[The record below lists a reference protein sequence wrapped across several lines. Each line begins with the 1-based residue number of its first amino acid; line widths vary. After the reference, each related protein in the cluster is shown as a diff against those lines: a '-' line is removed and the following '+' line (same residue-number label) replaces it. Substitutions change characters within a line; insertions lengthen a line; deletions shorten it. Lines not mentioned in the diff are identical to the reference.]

1 MQLIEDASAQKL
13 RGAYYTPPAIA
24 SFILHWGINGSTDAD
39 ILEPSCGD
47 GVFLEQMAK
56 ENMLFHHATAVE
68 YEAVEAEKA
77 RAIGLHDSEV
87 INSDFHRFC
96 LDTEQSFDLVVG
108 NPPFIRY
115 QYYDEG
121 QQELAGEIFK
131 KAGLKRSKLTNAWVT
146 FVVGCSL
153 LLKETGKMGFVIPSE
168 LLQVTYAQQLRKYLA
183 ISFNKINII
192 SFENLVFEEI
202 QQEIVLLLCERTGTG
217 EHLIEHIEMK
227 DAEALQ
233 QLDPHRL
240 KLPTKQIDFHAD
252 KWTYYFLDKEELDF
266 LNKVRVDGMPKI
278 GTYADVEVGITTG
291 SNGYFTV
298 PQGVVDMYQLHEYA
312 RPMVGRS
319 VQVNSLCF
327 TKADWLQN
335 LANGAKANLL
345 VFTPGAK
352 ENGNEGTKAYIENGE
367 QQGINKGYKTS
378 IRDDWYVIPSI
389 KLSDALFLRRN
400 NLYPKF
406 VLNDAQAYTTDT
418 MHRVFIKEG
427 LNRKAF
433 VVSYYNSLSFAFAEI
448 LGRNFGGGVL
458 ELMPSEVEGV
468 YLPYREENAKLFE
481 KVDQMVREKKTA
493 DEILDYTDK
502 ELLQKGMGFSEKE
515 TKMARSIWYKLMGR
529 RLNRETLEKAAPE
542 EKGEIKKAVAR
553 VKQLNFF
560 DVLQQYP
567 ENIVENAPIVQPT
580 KKQEP
585 DVEMDKNVLISLVKS
600 DNVERYLDQ
609 SAKIYYTGKR
619 FPSTVALNK
628 LYYFMPYIKRKG
640 IRDLYLIKIARVGTR
655 KEGQPD
661 NDPNDFRL
669 VFEIEFVK
677 KLFKDYKP
685 VELEIWHTFT
695 DTNLKE
701 VLDKCLKKRKFE

>member
-1 MQLIEDASAQKL
+1 MQLIEDVSAQKL
-13 RGAYYTPPAIA
+13 RGAYYTPPTIA

-47 GVFLEQMAK
+47 GVFLEQMAR

-68 YEAVEAEKA
+68 YEAAEAEKA

-87 INSDFHRFC
+87 INADFHRFC
-96 LDTEQSFDLVVG
+96 LDTEQRFNLVVG

-183 ISFNKINII
+183 TSFNKINII

-202 QQEIVLLLCERTGTG
+202 QQEVVLLLCERTGTG
-217 EHLIEHIEMK
+217 EHLIEHIEVK
-227 DAEALQ
+227 DAEALR

-240 KLPTKQIDFHAD
+240 NLPTKQIDFHAD

-266 LNKVRVDGMPKI
+266 LNKVRIDGMPRI

-327 TKADWLQN
+327 TKADWQQN

-378 IRDDWYVIPSI
+378 IRDEWYVIPSI

-418 MHRVFIKEG
+418 MHRVFIKDG
-427 LNRKAF
+427 VNRKAF

-458 ELMPSEVEGV
+458 ELMPSEVEGI
-468 YLPYREENAKLFE
+468 YLPYREENDNLFE
-481 KVDQMVREKKTA
+481 HVDQMVREKKTA
-493 DEILDYTDK
+493 DEILDFTDK
-502 ELLQKGMGFSEKE
+502 ELLQKGMGFSETE

-553 VKQLNFF
+553 VKQLNFL

-567 ENIVENAPIVQPT
+567 ENIVENAPVVQHA
-580 KKQEP
+580 KKQKP
-585 DVEMDKNVLISLVKS
+585 DVEMDKNVLISLVKL
-600 DNVERYLDQ
+600 DNMERYLDQ

-628 LYYFMPYIKRKG
+628 LYYFMPYIKKKG

-685 VELEIWHTFT
+685 IDLEIWHTFT
-695 DTNLKE
+695 DTNINNLLE
-701 VLDKCLKKRKFE
+701 YHL

>member
-47 GVFLEQMAK
+47 GVFLEQMAR

-68 YEAVEAEKA
+68 YEAVEADKA

-96 LDTEQSFDLVVG
+96 LDTEQRFNLVVG

-121 QQELAGEIFK
+121 QQVLAGEIFK

-183 ISFNKINII
+183 TSFNKINII

-202 QQEIVLLLCERTGTG
+202 QQEVVLLLCERTGTG
-217 EHLIEHIEMK
+217 EHLIEHIEVK

-327 TKADWLQN
+327 TKADWQQN

-427 LNRKAF
+427 VNRKAF

-493 DEILDYTDK
+493 DEILDFTDK
-502 ELLQKGMGFSEKE
+502 ELLQKGMGFSETE

-567 ENIVENAPIVQPT
+567 ENIVENAPVVQPA
-580 KKQEP
+580 KKQES
-585 DVEMDKNVLISLVKS
+585 DVEMDKNVLISLVKN

-609 SAKIYYTGKR
+609 SAKIYYTGKK

-695 DTNLKE
+695 DTTMKE
-701 VLDKCLKKRKFE
+701 VMEIE

>member
-47 GVFLEQMAK
+47 GVFLEQMVR

-68 YEAVEAEKA
+68 YEAAEAEKA

-87 INSDFHRFC
+87 INADFHRFC
-96 LDTEQSFDLVVG
+96 LDTEERFNLVVG

-183 ISFNKINII
+183 TSFNKINII

-202 QQEIVLLLCERTGTG
+202 QQEVVLLLCERTGSG
-217 EHLIEHIEMK
+217 EHLIEHIEVK
-227 DAEALQ
+227 DTEALQ

-266 LNKVRVDGMPKI
+266 LNKVRIDGMPKI

-327 TKADWLQN
+327 TKADWQQN
-335 LANGAKANLL
+335 LVNGAKANLL
-345 VFTPGAK
+345 VFAPGAK

-418 MHRVFIKEG
+418 MHRVFIKDG
-427 LNRKAF
+427 VNRKAF

-468 YLPYREENAKLFE
+468 YLPYREENANLFE
-481 KVDQMVREKKTA
+481 QVDQMVREKKTA
-493 DEILDYTDK
+493 DEILDFTDK
-502 ELLQKGMGFSEKE
+502 ELLQKGMGFSETE

-529 RLNRETLEKAAPE
+529 RLNRETLEKTAPE
-542 EKGEIKKAVAR
+542 EKGEIKKAVVR
-553 VKQLNFF
+553 VKQLNFL

-567 ENIVENAPIVQPT
+567 ENIVENAPVVQHA
-580 KKQEP
+580 KKQKP
-585 DVEMDKNVLISLVKS
+585 DLEMNKNVLISLVKL

-628 LYYFMPYIKRKG
+628 LYYFMPYIKKKG

-685 VELEIWHTFT
+685 IDLEIWHTFT
-695 DTNLKE
+695 DTNINNLLE
-701 VLDKCLKKRKFE
+701 YHL

>member
-24 SFILHWGINGSTDAD
+24 AFILHWGINGSTDAD

-47 GVFLEQMAK
+47 GVFLEQIAK
-56 ENMLFHHATAVE
+56 DHMSFHHATAIE
-68 YEAVEAEKA
+68 YDTVEAEKA

-87 INSDFHRFC
+87 INDDFHRFC
-96 LDTEQSFDLVVG
+96 LETERKFNLVIG

-121 QQELAGEIFK
+121 QQVLASEIFK

-153 LLKETGKMGFVIPSE
+153 LLKEKGKMGFVIPSE

-183 ISFNKINII
+183 TSFNKVNII

-202 QQEIVLLLCERTGTG
+202 QQEVVLLLCERTGTN
-217 EHLIEHIEMK
+217 EHLIEHIEVK
-227 DAEALQ
+227 DATALQ
-233 QLDPHRL
+233 QLDPHCL
-240 KLPTKQIDFHAD
+240 KLLTKEMDFHTD

-266 LNKVRVDGMPKI
+266 LSRVKAANMPKI

-298 PQGVVDMYQLHEYA
+298 PQDVVDIYQLHEYA

-319 VQVNSLCF
+319 VQVNSICF
-327 TKADWLQN
+327 TKADWQQN

-352 ENGNEGTKAYIENGE
+352 ENGNEGARAYIENGE
-367 QQGINKGYKTS
+367 KQGINNGYKTR

-427 LNRKAF
+427 VNHKAF

-468 YLPYREENAKLFE
+468 YLPYREENTNLFE
-481 KVDQMVREKKTA
+481 IVDKMVREKKTA
-493 DEILDYTDK
+493 DEILDFTDK
-502 ELLQKGMGFSEKE
+502 ELLQKGMGFSETE
-515 TKMARSIWYKLMGR
+515 IKMARSIWHKLMGR
-529 RLNRETLEKAAPE
+529 RLNRETLGKYVSE
-542 EKGEIKKAVAR
+542 EKVKTKKTAAR

-560 DVLQQYP
+560 DVLQHYP
-567 ENIVENAPIVQPT
+567 ENIIVNESFTPFA
-580 KKQEP
+580 KKQDS
-585 DVEMDKNVLISLVKS
+585 DVDLDRNVLISLVKA
-600 DNVERYLDQ
+600 DNMEHYIDQ
-609 SAKIYYTGKR
+609 SARIYYTGKK

-628 LYYFMPYIKRKG
+628 LYYFMPYFKHKG

-661 NDPNDFRL
+661 NNPDDFRL

-677 KLFKDYKP
+677 KLFKDFKP

-695 DTNLKE
+695 DTTMHQLLELNKS
-701 VLDKCLKKRKFE
+701 

>member
-24 SFILHWGINGSTDAD
+24 SFILHWGINGSNDAD

-47 GVFLEQMAK
+47 GVFLEQMAR
-56 ENMLFHHATAVE
+56 EDMLFHHVTAVE

-77 RAIGLHDSEV
+77 RAIRLHDSEV

-96 LDTEQSFDLVVG
+96 LDTEQRFNLVVG

-121 QQELAGEIFK
+121 QQTLAGEIFK

-183 ISFNKINII
+183 TSFNKINII

-202 QQEIVLLLCERTGTG
+202 QQEVVLLLCERTGTG
-217 EHLIEHIEMK
+217 EHLIEHIEVK
-227 DAEALQ
+227 DAEALR

-240 KLPTKQIDFHAD
+240 NLPTKQIDFHAD

-266 LNKVRVDGMPKI
+266 LKKIRVDDMPKI

-298 PQGVVDMYQLHEYA
+298 PQEVVDMYQLQEYA

-327 TKADWLQN
+327 TKADWQQN

-345 VFTPGAK
+345 VFTPGTK
-352 ENGNEGTKAYIENGE
+352 ENGNEGAKAYIENGE

-378 IRDDWYVIPSI
+378 IRDEWYVIPSI

-418 MHRVFIKEG
+418 MHRVFIKKG
-427 LNRKAF
+427 VKRKAF

-481 KVDQMVREKKTA
+481 QVDQMVREKKTA
-493 DEILDYTDK
+493 DEILDFTDK
-502 ELLQKGMGFSEKE
+502 ELLQKGMGFSETE

-529 RLNRETLEKAAPE
+529 RLNREILEKTTPE
-542 EKGEIKKAVAR
+542 KTNGIKKVVSK

-560 DVLQQYP
+560 DVLKQYP
-567 ENIVENAPIVQPT
+567 ENIVENATVVRPS
-580 KKQEP
+580 KKKEP
-585 DVEMDKNVLISLVKS
+585 DVEMDKNVLISLVKN
-600 DNVERYLDQ
+600 DNIERYLDQ
-609 SAKIYYTGKR
+609 SAKIYYTGKK

-628 LYYFMPYIKRKG
+628 LFYFMPYVKQKG

-655 KEGQPD
+655 REGQPD
-661 NDPNDFRL
+661 NDPKDFRL

-677 KLFKDYKP
+677 QLFSKYQP
-685 VELEIWHTFT
+685 VNLEIWHTFT
-695 DTNLKE
+695 DTIMGDLLEKAGQ
-701 VLDKCLKKRKFE
+701 

>member
-47 GVFLEQMAK
+47 GVFLEQMAR

-68 YEAVEAEKA
+68 YEAAEAEKA

-87 INSDFHRFC
+87 INADFHRFC
-96 LDTEQSFDLVVG
+96 LDTEQRFNLVVG

-183 ISFNKINII
+183 TSFNKINII

-202 QQEIVLLLCERTGTG
+202 QQEVVLLLCERTGTG
-217 EHLIEHIEMK
+217 EHLIEHIEVK
-227 DAEALQ
+227 DAEALR

-240 KLPTKQIDFHAD
+240 NLPTKQIDFHAD

-266 LNKVRVDGMPKI
+266 LNKVRIDGMPRI

-327 TKADWLQN
+327 TKADWQQN

-378 IRDDWYVIPSI
+378 IRDEWYVIPSI

-418 MHRVFIKEG
+418 MHRVYIKDG
-427 LNRKAF
+427 VNRKAF

-458 ELMPSEVEGV
+458 ELMPSEVEGI
-468 YLPYREENAKLFE
+468 YLPYREENDNLFE
-481 KVDQMVREKKTA
+481 HVDQMVREKKTA
-493 DEILDYTDK
+493 DEILDFTDK
-502 ELLQKGMGFSEKE
+502 ELLQKGMGFSETE

-553 VKQLNFF
+553 VKQLNFL

-567 ENIVENAPIVQPT
+567 ENIVENAPVVQHA
-580 KKQEP
+580 KKQKP
-585 DVEMDKNVLISLVKS
+585 DVEMDKNVLISLVKL
-600 DNVERYLDQ
+600 DNMERYLDQ

-628 LYYFMPYIKRKG
+628 LYYFMPYIKKKG

-685 VELEIWHTFT
+685 IDLEIWHTFT
-695 DTNLKE
+695 DTNINNLLE
-701 VLDKCLKKRKFE
+701 YHL

>member
-13 RGAYYTPPAIA
+13 RGAYYTPPTIA

-47 GVFLEQMAK
+47 GVFLEQMAT
-56 ENMLFHHATAVE
+56 EHMLFHHATAVE

-96 LDTEQSFDLVVG
+96 LDTEQRFNLVVG

-115 QYYDEG
+115 QYYDEE
-121 QQELAGEIFK
+121 QQVLAGEIFK

-183 ISFNKINII
+183 TSFNKINII

-202 QQEIVLLLCERTGTG
+202 QQEVVLLLCERTGTG
-217 EHLIEHIEMK
+217 EHLIEHIEVK

-266 LNKVRVDGMPKI
+266 LNKVRFKNMPKI

-298 PQGVVDMYQLHEYA
+298 PQRVVDMYQLHEYA

-327 TKADWLQN
+327 TKADWQQN

-389 KLSDALFLRRN
+389 KLSDAFFLRRN

-427 LNRKAF
+427 VNRKAF
-433 VVSYYNSLSFAFAEI
+433 VVSYYNSLSLAFAEI

-458 ELMPSEVEGV
+458 ELMPSEVEGI
-468 YLPYREENAKLFE
+468 YLPYREANAKLFE
-481 KVDQMVREKKTA
+481 KVDRMVREKKMA
-493 DEILDYTDK
+493 DEILDFTDK
-502 ELLQKGMGFSEKE
+502 ELLQKGLGFSEAE
-515 TKMARSIWYKLMGR
+515 TKLARSIWYKLMGR
-529 RLNRETLEKAAPE
+529 RLNRETLEKAAPG
-542 EKGEIKKAVAR
+542 EKDEIKKTVAR

-567 ENIVENAPIVQPT
+567 ENIVENAPVVQPA

-585 DVEMDKNVLISLVKS
+585 DVEMDKNVLISLVKN
-600 DNVERYLDQ
+600 DNIERFLDQ

-655 KEGQPD
+655 KEGQP
-661 NDPNDFRL
+661 NNAPNDFRL

-677 KLFKDYKP
+677 KLFKDYRP
-685 VELEIWHTFT
+685 VDLEIWHTFT
-695 DTNLKE
+695 DTTMFNMLK
-701 VLDKCLKKRKFE
+701 

>member
-47 GVFLEQMAK
+47 GVFLEQMEK
-56 ENMLFHHATAVE
+56 EHMLFHHATAVE
-68 YEAVEAEKA
+68 YEAAEAEKA
-77 RAIGLHDSEV
+77 RVIGLHDSEV
-87 INSDFHRFC
+87 INADFHRFC
-96 LDTEQSFDLVVG
+96 LDTEQRFNLVVG

-121 QQELAGEIFK
+121 QQVLAGEIFK

-153 LLKETGKMGFVIPSE
+153 LLKEKGKMGFVIPSE
-168 LLQVTYAQQLRKYLA
+168 LLQVTYAQQLRKYLST
-183 ISFNKINII
+183 SFNKINII

-202 QQEIVLLLCERTGTG
+202 QQEVVLLLCERTGTG
-217 EHLIEHIEMK
+217 EHLIEHIEVK
-227 DAEALQ
+227 DTEALQ

-266 LNKVRVDGMPKI
+266 LNKVRVDDMPKI

-327 TKADWLQN
+327 TKADWQQN

-427 LNRKAF
+427 VNRKAF

-468 YLPYREENAKLFE
+468 YLPYREKNAELFE

-493 DEILDYTDK
+493 DEILDFTDK
-502 ELLQKGMGFSEKE
+502 ELLQKGMGFSETE

-567 ENIVENAPIVQPT
+567 ENIVENAPVVQCA

-585 DVEMDKNVLISLVKS
+585 DVDMDKNVLISLVKN

-609 SAKIYYTGKR
+609 SAKIYYTGKK

-685 VELEIWHTFT
+685 VELDIWHTFT
-695 DTNLKE
+695 DTTMKE
-701 VLDKCLKKRKFE
+701 LLER

>member
-1 MQLIEDASAQKL
+1 MTS
-13 RGAYYTPPAIA
+13 
-24 SFILHWGINGSTDAD
+24 
-39 ILEPSCGD
+39 
-47 GVFLEQMAK
+47 
-56 ENMLFHHATAVE
+56 
-68 YEAVEAEKA
+68 
-77 RAIGLHDSEV
+77 
-87 INSDFHRFC
+87 
-96 LDTEQSFDLVVG
+96 
-108 NPPFIRY
+108 
-115 QYYDEG
+115 
-121 QQELAGEIFK
+121 
-131 KAGLKRSKLTNAWVT
+131 
-146 FVVGCSL
+146 
-153 LLKETGKMGFVIPSE
+153 
-168 LLQVTYAQQLRKYLA
+168 
-183 ISFNKINII
+183 
-192 SFENLVFEEI
+192 
-202 QQEIVLLLCERTGTG
+202 
-217 EHLIEHIEMK
+217 
-227 DAEALQ
+227 
-233 QLDPHRL
+233 RL
-240 KLPTKQIDFHAD
+240 
-252 KWTYYFLDKEELDF
+252 
-266 LNKVRVDGMPKI
+266 
-278 GTYADVEVGITTG
+278 
-291 SNGYFTV
+291 
-298 PQGVVDMYQLHEYA
+298 
-312 RPMVGRS
+312 MVGRS

-327 TKADWLQN
+327 TKADWKQN

-352 ENGNEGTKAYIENGE
+352 ENGNEGTKAYIEDGE
-367 QQGINKGYKTS
+367 HQGINKGYKTS

-427 LNRKAF
+427 VNRKAF

-468 YLPYREENAKLFE
+468 YLPYREESAIFFE

-493 DEILDYTDK
+493 DEILDFTDK
-502 ELLQKGMGFSEKE
+502 ELLQKGMGFSETE

-529 RLNRETLEKAAPE
+529 RLNRETLEKATPE
-542 EKGEIKKAVAR
+542 EKREIKKAVAR

-567 ENIVENAPIVQPT
+567 ENIVENAPVVLPA
-580 KKQEP
+580 KKQEL
-585 DVEMDKNVLISLVKS
+585 DVDMDKNVLISFVKP

-669 VFEIEFVK
+669 VLEIDFVK
-677 KLFKDYKP
+677 KLFNDYKP
-685 VELEIWHTFT
+685 IDLEIWNTFT
-695 DTNLKE
+695 DTTI
-701 VLDKCLKKRKFE
+701 KKLLEQ

>member
-1 MQLIEDASAQKL
+1 MVQP
-13 RGAYYTPPAIA
+13 Y
-24 SFILHWGINGSTDAD
+24 
-39 ILEPSCGD
+39 
-47 GVFLEQMAK
+47 
-56 ENMLFHHATAVE
+56 
-68 YEAVEAEKA
+68 
-77 RAIGLHDSEV
+77 
-87 INSDFHRFC
+87 
-96 LDTEQSFDLVVG
+96 
-108 NPPFIRY
+108 RY
-115 QYYDEG
+115 QYFDEG
-121 QQELAGEIFK
+121 QQALVGKLIK
-131 KAGLKRSKLTNAWVT
+131 K
-146 FVVGCSL
+146 
-153 LLKETGKMGFVIPSE
+153 
-168 LLQVTYAQQLRKYLA
+168 
-183 ISFNKINII
+183 
-192 SFENLVFEEI
+192 
-202 QQEIVLLLCERTGTG
+202 
-217 EHLIEHIEMK
+217 
-227 DAEALQ
+227 D
-233 QLDPHRL
+233 
-240 KLPTKQIDFHAD
+240 
-252 KWTYYFLDKEELDF
+252 YFLDKEELEF
-266 LNKVRVDGMPKI
+266 LGRVRCENMPKI
-278 GTYADVEVGITTG
+278 GKYANVEVGITTG
-291 SNGYFTV
+291 ANGYFTV
-298 PQGVVDMYQLHEYA
+298 PQSIVDLYQLQEYA

-327 TKADWLQN
+327 TTEDWNRN
-335 LANGAKANLL
+335 LNIGAKANLL
-345 VFTPGAK
+345 VFPPKVK
-352 ENGNEGTKAYIENGE
+352 EEGGDGVKAYIESGE
-367 QQGINKGYKTS
+367 QQKINKGYKTR

-389 KLSDALFLRRN
+389 KLSQALFLRRN

-406 VLNDAQAYTTDT
+406 VLNEAQAYTTDT
-418 MHRVFIKEG
+418 MHRVFINEG
-427 LNRKAF
+427 VNHKAF

-458 ELMPSEVEGV
+458 ELMPSEVEGI
-468 YLPYREENAKLFE
+468 YLPYREANAELFDI
-481 KVDQMVREKKTA
+481 VDQMVREKKTA
-493 DEILDYTDK
+493 DEILDFTDK

-567 ENIVENAPIVQPT
+567 ENIVENAVPEPPKQQP
-580 KKQEP
+580 KKQDT
-585 DVEMDKNVLISLVKS
+585 DVDESKNVLISLVKP

-685 VELEIWHTFT
+685 IELEIWHTFT
-695 DTNLKE
+695 DTTMKE
-701 VLDKCLKKRKFE
+701 LRE